1 METKQYTLK
10 KQWVKEEIKRETRIF
25 LEINENENIS
35 YQNSWTIPYVIK
47 QYTEGN
53 LQLFIATIY

>member
-1 METKQYTLK
+1 METKQYTLN
-10 KQWVKEEIKRETRIF
+10 KQWVKEEIKREIRIF
-25 LEINENENIS
+25 LKMNENANIS
-35 YQNSWTIPYVIK
+35 YQNSWAIPYVIK